1 MPFKLFTTLRY
12 DPLLL
17 KAHNNP
23 SFTHAGWNYTHRS
36 PCYMLDLHRDRIL
49 RAATYW
55 HWAAVLPL
63 LSGSPGLTTLE
74 TAIDAFLGSPCRGG
88 DDARAY
94 RLRVLVNEQAELK
107 FEKADEAPRP
117 LEALFPSALSAE
129 KAGDGGPGRGPAF
142 DVVLDREGTERS
154 AYTHYKT
161 TRRQMY
167 DDARER
173 AGLRVGEPKEVIIV
187 NGADGSVMEGSVTTP
202 YFLRGGTWVTPPVPS
217 VFAEENG
224 GAGQDGTTR
233 RWALMNGLVVEKV
246 VKADELNDGEAVWLS
261 NGAKGFL
268 FGIFKSG

>member
-142 DVVLDREGTERS
+142 DVVLDRGGDGAVGVHALQDDEAADVRRREGAGGAEGGG
-154 AYTHYKT
+154 AQGGDH
-161 TRRQMY
+161 RQWRGRIRNGGECY
-167 DDARER
+167 DAVFFEGRD
-173 AGLRVGEPKEVIIV
+173 VGY
-187 NGADGSVMEGSVTTP
+187 AAGSVGFCGREW
-202 YFLRGGTWVTPPVPS
+202 RR
-217 VFAEENG
+217 
-224 GAGQDGTTR
+224 GAGRDDEEMGT
-233 RWALMNGLVVEKV
+233 
-246 VKADELNDGEAVWLS
+246 DERIG
-261 NGAKGFL
+261 G
-268 FGIFKSG
+268 